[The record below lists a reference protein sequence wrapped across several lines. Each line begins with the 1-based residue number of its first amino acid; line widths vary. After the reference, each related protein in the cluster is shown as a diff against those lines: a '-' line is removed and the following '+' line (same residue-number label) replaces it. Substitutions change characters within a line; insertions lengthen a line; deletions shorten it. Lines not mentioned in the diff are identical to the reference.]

1 MLESIFQFL
10 NLCPSK
16 NKEFIMQGVNPVIAE
31 IQTAS
36 KIQRVKYWYTYTITS
51 TIANGSTRP
60 LLVTIEQDAD
70 FQILELT
77 MACNAPVNEDGT
89 PIGTGAT
96 VGDTGVTDFPLF
108 GNVAQSARGLT
119 IQITD
124 TGAGRV
130 LTSGEIPVENIGTP
144 AYGQQ
149 LYIPYKMKYL
159 ALRNTKL
166 RFDVRN
172 RDLAVTTPN
181 SKAQYHEISIGL
193 TGFKYE
199 SYLGA

>member
-1 MLESIFQFL
+1 
-10 NLCPSK
+10 
-16 NKEFIMQGVNPVIAE
+16 MQGVNPVIAE
-31 IQTAS
+31 IETAK
-36 KIQRVKYWYTYTITS
+36 KIQRVKYWFTYTVTS
-51 TIANGSTRP
+51 TILNGSTKP
-60 LLVTIEQDAD
+60 LLLTIEQDAD
-70 FQILELT
+70 FQIQELT
-77 MACNAPVNEDGT
+77 ISCNAPVNEDGT

-96 VGDTGVTDFPLF
+96 VGETGVTDFPLF
-108 GNVAQSARGLT
+108 GNTEQASRGLT
-119 IQITD
+119 VQITD
-124 TGAGRV
+124 TGAGRL

-149 LYIPYKMKYL
+149 LYIPYKLKYL

-172 RDLAVTTPN
+172 RDLAVTTP
-181 SKAQYHEISIGL
+181 SGEDQYHEISIGL

>member
-1 MLESIFQFL
+1 
-10 NLCPSK
+10 
-16 NKEFIMQGVNPVIAE
+16 MQGVNPVIAE

-36 KIQRVKYWYTYTITS
+36 KIQRVKYWFTYTVTS
-51 TIANGSTRP
+51 TILNGSTRP
-60 LLVTIEQDAD
+60 LLITIEQDAD

-77 MACNAPVNEDGT
+77 ASCNGPVNEDAT
-89 PIGTGAT
+89 PIGTAGSAT
-96 VGDTGVTDFPLF
+96 DGQTALTDFPLF
-108 GNVAQSARGLT
+108 GDTTQSARGLT
-119 IQITD
+119 VQITD

-130 LTSGEIPVENIGTP
+130 LTSGEIPIENIGTP
-144 AYGQQ
+144 GYGQQ
-149 LYIPYKMKYL
+149 LYIPYKFKYL

-172 RDLAVTTPN
+172 RDLATTSPDGLDE
-181 SKAQYHEISIGL
+181 YHEISLGL